1 MQRKM
6 TSLRLAAKSLNPA
19 ASADLRS
26 ATPIRRTAGAPA
38 CKLASDQYSSG
49 LAAPTSET
57 VTFDRF
63 HPHSK
68 GLWIWRAIS
77 MPPQPRCERSER
89 HGRREGARPRP
100 AAAER
105 RDGEMLRR
113 RGAKGESHLEDPPP
127 KNLRSIENVCRCIV
141 FIPRLDSGASHELDP
156 TPLASHPPCARRARR
171 MRGTGRRA
179 ASSVARV
186 DARDGATRLR
196 GAS

>member
-6 TSLRLAAKSLNPA
+6 TSLRLAAKSSNPL

-68 GLWIWRAIS
+68 GLWIWGA
-77 MPPQPRCERSER
+77 MTVPPQPRCERSER

-100 AAAER
+100 PPRSAATGEEKYYAE
-105 RDGEMLRR
+105 G
-113 RGAKGESHLEDPPP
+113 GAVS
-127 KNLRSIENVCRCIV
+127 RYI
-141 FIPRLDSGASHELDP
+141 F
-156 TPLASHPPCARRARR
+156 
-171 MRGTGRRA
+171 
-179 ASSVARV
+179 
-186 DARDGATRLR
+186 
-196 GAS
+196 